1 MRELFRA
8 AFVIAR
14 RDFAATVLSRA
25 FIFFL
30 ITPLFPVLLG
40 GVFGGI
46 GARVAEQSQRP
57 VVAVA
62 MAPAEYQAL
71 SQVRERLARAI
82 GEDDV
87 VALKYVE
94 RVDGWEDPAKAKAQA
109 RALLADPDANVRAV
123 VHGWFGS
130 PEIMGDLRAR
140 DPIVRQVELM
150 LDDAM
155 MPATPSPTLEV
166 TRVKGSAGNLSQTR
180 ALTGQLGQMLLFF
193 LTILLAGMLLSQV
206 IEEKSN
212 KIIEVIAAAVRID
225 AMFLGKLFAM
235 LAASMLG
242 IFVWVSAGALAIGYL
257 KTGGLAALPVPAVG
271 WPAFL
276 TFSVVYFA
284 MNYLLLGA
292 VFLGIGAQASTARE
306 VQTLSMPVTFAQVV
320 IFGFAATAVG
330 EPNSAEA
337 IGFAIFP
344 LSSPLVMIARAAE
357 QPDLWPHL
365 LAIAWQL
372 LWVGIILWFA
382 ARLFRR
388 SVLNSGPQRKPL
400 LKPALLWLLTVLG
413 LARLAS
419 K

>member
-57 VVAVA
+57 TVAVA
-62 MAPAEYQAL
+62 MSPTEFQEL
-71 SQVRERLARAI
+71 RRVRDQLANAI

-87 VALKYVE
+87 LALKYVP
-94 RVDGWEDPAKAKAQA
+94 RVAGWENPAVADAQA
-109 RALLADPDANVRAV
+109 RALLTAPESKYRAV
-123 VHGWFGS
+123 VYSWFGS
-130 PEIMGDLRAR
+130 PRLMGDLRTNDPLAR
-140 DPIVRQVELM
+140 QMRLM
-150 LDDAM
+150 LDHAVVAP
-155 MPATPSPTLEV
+155 MPGPELAV
-166 TRVKGSAGNLSQTR
+166 TRIKGSAGNLSQKR

-235 LAASMLG
+235 LGASLLG

-276 TFSVVYFA
+276 GFAVLYFA

-330 EPNSAEA
+330 DPNSTAA
-337 IGFAIFP
+337 LSFAIFP

-357 QPDLWPHL
+357 QPELWPHL
-365 LAIAWQL
+365 LAVTWQL
-372 LWVGIILWFA
+372 VWVGIILWFA

-388 SVLNSGPQRKPL
+388 SVLKSGPQRKWW
-400 LKPALLWLLTVLG
+400 KPKRA
-413 LARLAS
+413 
-419 K
+419 

>member
-1 MRELFRA
+1 MRELLRA
-8 AFVIAR
+8 AWVIAR
-14 RDFAATVLSRA
+14 RDFGATVLSRA

-46 GARVAEQSQRP
+46 GARVADQTTRP

-62 MAPAEYQAL
+62 MSPQEYQLL
-71 SQVRERLARAI
+71 SSARDRIARAT
-82 GEDDV
+82 GENSV

-94 RVDGWEDPAKAKAQA
+94 RAKGWENPATAEAQA
-109 RALLADPDANVRAV
+109 RALLADPKANVRAV

-130 PEIMGDLRAR
+130 PALIGDLKPN
-140 DPIVRQVELM
+140 DPLVRQVGLIM
-150 LDDAM
+150 DDAM
-155 MPATPSPTLEV
+155 MPAFQTRIPV
-166 TRVKGSAGNLSQTR
+166 TRVKGSAANLAQQR

-212 KIIEVIAAAVRID
+212 KVIEVIAAAVRID

-242 IFVWVSAGALAIGYL
+242 IIVWMSAGAIAIGSL
-257 KTGGLAALPVPAVG
+257 AKGGLAALPIPAVG
-271 WPAFL
+271 WTPFL
-276 TFSVVYFA
+276 GLAIVYFA

-292 VFLGIGAQASTARE
+292 VFLGIGSQAQTARE

-320 IFGFAATAVG
+320 IFGFASTAVG
-330 EPNSAEA
+330 DPNSAEA
-337 IGFAIFP
+337 IGFALFP
-344 LSSPLVMIARAAE
+344 LSSPLVMLSRAAE
-357 QPDLWPHL
+357 VPGIWPHL
-365 LAIAWQL
+365 LAIAWQM
-372 LWVGIILWFA
+372 LWVGLILWFA

-388 SVLNSGPQRKPL
+388 SVLKSGPQRKL
-400 LKPALLWLLTVLG
+400 LRPMLMGLLAMFG
-413 LARLAS
+413 LAKAA
-419 K
+419 KK

>member
-1 MRELFRA
+1 MRELLRA

-14 RDFAATVLSRA
+14 RDFAATVLSKA

-30 ITPLFPVLLG
+30 ITPLFPILLG

-46 GARVAEQSQRP
+46 GARVADQTSRP

-62 MAPAEYQAL
+62 MSPKEYQML
-71 SQVRERLARAI
+71 SEVRTKLARAT
-82 GEDDV
+82 GENSV

-94 RVDGWEDPAKAKAQA
+94 RVDGWENPAKAEAQA

-123 VHGWFGS
+123 VYGWFGS
-130 PEIMGDLRAR
+130 PGLMGDVREN
-140 DPIVRQVELM
+140 DPLVRQVTLL

-155 MPATPSPTLEV
+155 MPSFQTKVPL
-166 TRVKGSAGNLSQTR
+166 TRVKGSAANLNAKR

-242 IFVWVSAGALAIGYL
+242 IIVWMSAGAIAIGSL
-257 KTGGLAALPVPAVG
+257 AKGGLAALPVPAVG
-271 WPAFL
+271 WPEFL
-276 TFSVVYFA
+276 TLAITYFA

-320 IFGFAATAVG
+320 IFGFASTAVG
-330 EPNSAEA
+330 DPDSAQA
-337 IGFAIFP
+337 LGFAIFP
-344 LSSPLVMIARAAE
+344 LSSPLVMISRAAE
-357 QPDLWPHL
+357 LPDIWPHL

-388 SVLNSGPQRKPL
+388 SVLKSGPQRKWW
-400 LKPALLWLLTVLG
+400 KLG
-413 LARLAS
+413 RV
-419 K
+419 

>member
-46 GARVAEQSQRP
+46 GARVAEQAQRP

-62 MAPAEYQAL
+62 MSPAEYQQL
-71 SQVRERLARAI
+71 DRVRTQLASAI

-87 VALKYVE
+87 VALLYVPRNE
-94 RVDGWEDPAKAKAQA
+94 GWERDATADAQA
-109 RALLADPDANVRAV
+109 RALLTAPDAKLRAV
-123 VHGWFGS
+123 VYGWFGA
-130 PEIMGDLRAR
+130 PRIMGNLQPD
-140 DPIVRQVELM
+140 DSVTRQVRLM
-150 LDDAM
+150 LDQAVVAP
-155 MPATPSPTLEV
+155 MPGPRLQV
-166 TRVKGSAGNLSQTR
+166 TTVNAADSNIGQKR

-193 LTILLAGMLLSQV
+193 LTLLLAGMLLSQV

-235 LAASMLG
+235 LGASLLG
-242 IFVWVSAGALAIGYL
+242 ILVWVTAGAIAIGSL
-257 KTGGLAALPVPAVG
+257 KTGGLASIPAPATG
-271 WPAFL
+271 WPVFL
-276 TFSVVYFA
+276 ILAGVYFA
-284 MNYLLLGA
+284 MNYLLLGS

-320 IFGFAATAVG
+320 LFGFASTAVG
-330 EPNSAEA
+330 NPDSPAA
-337 IGFAIFP
+337 IGFALFP
-344 LSSPLVMIARAAE
+344 LSSPLVMISRAAE
-357 QPDLWPHL
+357 QPELWPHL
-365 LAIAWQL
+365 IAIAWQL
-372 LWVGIILWFA
+372 LWVGIMIWLS

-388 SVLNSGPQRKPL
+388 SVLKSGPQRKWW
-400 LKPALLWLLTVLG
+400 KLG
-413 LARLAS
+413 RA
-419 K
+419 

>member
-1 MRELFRA
+1 MLELFRA

-62 MAPAEYQAL
+62 MSPSEYRML
-71 SQVRERLARAI
+71 DTVRDRLARAM
-82 GEDDV
+82 GKDDV
-87 VALKYVE
+87 ASLKYVE
-94 RVDGWEDPAKAKAQA
+94 RVKGWEDPATAEAQA
-109 RALLADPDANVRAV
+109 RALLADPDSNVRAV
-123 VHGWFGS
+123 VYGWFGS
-130 PEIMGDLRAR
+130 PAVMGDLRPG
-140 DPIVRQVELM
+140 DPLVRQIGLM
-150 LDDAM
+150 LDGAM
-155 MPATPSPTLEV
+155 MPTFE
-166 TRVKGSAGNLSQTR
+166 TRVAVKRVKSPAANLSQSR

-235 LAASMLG
+235 LGASLLG
-242 IFVWVSAGALAIGYL
+242 ILVWLTAGALLIGSI
-257 KTGGLAALPVPAVG
+257 KTGGLGSLPVPAVG

-276 TFSVVYFA
+276 GFAVIYFA

-337 IGFAIFP
+337 LAFAIFP

-357 QPDLWPHL
+357 QPELWPHL
-365 LAIAWQL
+365 LAVAWQL
-372 LWVGIILWFA
+372 IWVGIILWFS
-382 ARLFRR
+382 ARLFRK
-388 SVLNSGPQRKPL
+388 SVLKSGPQRRWWK
-400 LKPALLWLLTVLG
+400 LG
-413 LARLAS
+413 RA
-419 K
+419 

>member
-62 MAPAEYQAL
+62 MSPAEYQQL
-71 SQVRERLARAI
+71 SRVREQLAKAI
-82 GEDDV
+82 GEEDV
-87 VALKYVE
+87 VALTFVP
-94 RVDGWEDPAKAKAQA
+94 RTQGWERDATADAQA
-109 RALLADPDANVRAV
+109 RALLTAPDAKLRAV
-123 VHGWFGS
+123 VYGWSGA
-130 PEIMGDLRAR
+130 PRIMGNLQPGDS
-140 DPIVRQVELM
+140 VTRQVRLM
-150 LDDAM
+150 LDQSMVAP
-155 MPATPSPTLEV
+155 MPGPQLHV
-166 TRVKGSAGNLSQTR
+166 TTVEAAESNIGQKR

-193 LTILLAGMLLSQV
+193 LTLLLAGMLLSQV

-235 LAASMLG
+235 LGASLLG
-242 IFVWVSAGALAIGYL
+242 ILVWVTAGAIAIGSL
-257 KTGGLAALPVPAVG
+257 KTGGLASLPAPAVG
-271 WPAFL
+271 WPVFL
-276 TFSVVYFA
+276 TLAGTYFA
-284 MNYLLLGA
+284 MNYLLLGS

-320 IFGFAATAVG
+320 IFGFASTAVG
-330 EPNSAEA
+330 NPDSPAA
-337 IGFAIFP
+337 LGFALFP
-344 LSSPLVMIARAAE
+344 LSSPLVMISRAAE
-357 QPDLWPHL
+357 LPELWPHA

-372 LWVGIILWFA
+372 LWVGIMIWLS

-388 SVLNSGPQRKPL
+388 SVLKSGPQRKWW
-400 LKPALLWLLTVLG
+400 KLG
-413 LARLAS
+413 RA
-419 K
+419 